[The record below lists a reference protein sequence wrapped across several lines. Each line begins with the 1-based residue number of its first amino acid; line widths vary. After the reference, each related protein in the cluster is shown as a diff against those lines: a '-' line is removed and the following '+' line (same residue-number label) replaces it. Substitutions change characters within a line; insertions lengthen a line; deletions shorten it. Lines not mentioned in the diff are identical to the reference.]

1 MIYVRSPAREDERK
15 ISWGFAMEFPLRP
28 CYHSGQGLTQSRG
41 GAMTVLCIFEDEGWR
56 RLLPLT
62 HLRPLHELRCGM
74 HSLAGRILNHY
85 PGTRASLFCRGG
97 LKEAAREDAGLPV
110 NERPAGPCLFVNGRA
125 LLEGPIP
132 LEGGEEIG
140 VKGDVLVYARL
151 GAEKAGKIDSSLFTE
166 GGFLAGGFAR
176 ELERGGAR
184 VVDADAPLIRYP
196 WDLVTGNARR
206 IELDFFDRAASPGV
220 KPRGGAVAGTVM
232 KGAHL
237 VEPARIVIGKGSVV
251 RPGSVLDAAQGPIR
265 VGENVTIYP
274 NVSIE
279 GPAFIGDNTLI
290 KSGAAI
296 YGGTSIGE
304 VCKAGGEIE
313 SSIMHACS
321 NKQHFGFLGHSYVG
335 MWCNIGA
342 GTSTS
347 DLKNNYGSIRVELED
362 GVVDSGLTFFGMVM
376 GDHVK
381 TGIHTMFNTGSVVG
395 VMASVYGG
403 GLPPKYIP
411 SFSWVSPEGMS
422 EYDPGKAIG
431 DARKVMGRRNREL
444 TPAKEKLL
452 LEVFERTKAERRA
465 RGAG

>member
-1 MIYVRSPAREDERK
+1 MAGI
-15 ISWGFAMEFPLRP
+15 
-28 CYHSGQGLTQSRG
+28 
-41 GAMTVLCIFEDEGWR
+41 CIFEDAGWR

-62 HLRPLHELRCGM
+62 HLRPVYELRCGM
-74 HSLAGRILNHY
+74 QSLLGGILRRY
-85 PGTRASLFCRGG
+85 PGKRASLFCRGG
-97 LKEAAREDAGLPV
+97 IEETLREAVHLPV
-110 NERPAGPCLFVNGRA
+110 NERPAGACLFVNGRA
-125 LLEGPIP
+125 FLDGPIP
-132 LEGGEEIG
+132 LEGEEEIG
-140 VKGDVLVYARL
+140 VKEDALVYARL
-151 GAEKAGKIDSSLFTE
+151 GGEKAEEIPPSLFAE
-166 GGFLAGGFAR
+166 EGFLAEDFSR
-176 ELERGGAR
+176 DLERRGVR
-184 VVDADAPLIRYP
+184 IVDSDVAFVRYP
-196 WDLVTGNARR
+196 WDLITENARR
-206 IELDFFDRAASPGV
+206 IELDFFNRASA
-220 KPRGGAVAGTVM
+220 RRDAAAGTVM

-237 VEPARIVIGKGSVV
+237 VEPDRIRIGKGSVV
-251 RPGSVLDAAQGPIR
+251 RPGSVLDAGKGPIR
-265 VGENVTIYP
+265 LGENVTIYP

-290 KSGAAI
+290 KSGATI
-296 YGGTSIGE
+296 YGGTSVGE

-313 SSIMHACS
+313 SSIIHACS

-347 DLKNNYGSIRVELED
+347 DLKNNYGSIRVELEA

-411 SFSWVSPEGMS
+411 CFSWADPKGMS
-422 EYDPGKAIG
+422 AYVLEKALA

-444 TPAKEKLL
+444 TPAQEKLL
-452 LEVFERTKAERRA
+452 IAVFERTRAERQA